1 MLTIYCL
8 RPYHFKFFKG
18 CLTSKS
24 FTSSILQYFVPN
36 LLKTCSVWTS
46 ASSRFNNQYF
56 LKMGDKRTIL
66 AIINYYKTMWGNLAI
81 HLPAWATFTNVFSYE
96 KTVYNSVRNEI
107 SQIRNI
113 IRETTNTIVRIGVL
127 TSFLSSPP
135 PLNQQTVQAAPP
147 PPFRQYPP
155 LYWFFMKR
163 VGFFSEPPKY

>member
-18 CLTSKS
+18 CLTSKN

-147 PPFRQYPP
+147 PF
-155 LYWFFMKR
+155 
-163 VGFFSEPPKY
+163 